1 MHSIEKISDP
11 MLLLLILED
20 NMWYTSCYLIYTG
33 PMILQ
38 LDKLNNLKTNEL

>member
-11 MLLLLILED
+11 VLLLLILED
-20 NMWYTSCYLIYTG
+20 NMWYTSYLIYTG